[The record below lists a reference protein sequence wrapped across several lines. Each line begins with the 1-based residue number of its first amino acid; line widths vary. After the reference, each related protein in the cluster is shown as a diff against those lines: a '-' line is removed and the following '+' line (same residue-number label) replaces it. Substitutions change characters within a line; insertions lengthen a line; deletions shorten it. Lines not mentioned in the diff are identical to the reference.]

1 MASMC
6 F

>member
-6 F
+6 L